1 MKRILLTILLMISS
15 LTTVGDEVLLW
26 MYNDPDIYDWA
37 DGNYYKAD
45 TLVGRG
51 EAEGLKANAVRISA
65 SDKDGNIV
73 YLNLSDA
80 RWGYDSGD
88 AWLIPD
94 DWDGYKA
101 GPGFA
106 HLDVDKLGYLSSP
119 TEISFAMELG
129 FAEFGDNFNIVSWKV
144 LAAGSDTYQNL
155 FGGGKILESELS
167 YHGDMAWTPGM
178 VVPEPNS
185 GILILVGSCF
195 LMLLRPKINRGY
207 CI

>member
-1 MKRILLTILLMISS
+1 MKKILAILVMTLS
-15 LTTVGDEVLLW
+15 LVSMSDEVLLW

-51 EAEGLKANAVRISA
+51 DAEGLTANAVRISA

-80 RWGYDSGD
+80 RFGDDSGD

-94 DWDGYKA
+94 SWDEYKA

-129 FAEFGDNFNIVSWKV
+129 YAEFGDDFNIVSWKV
-144 LAAGSDTYQNL
+144 LAAGTESYQNMVS
-155 FGGGKILESELS
+155 GGHIFNNELS
-167 YHGDMAWTPGM
+167 YQKGMEWKPGM
-178 VVPEPNS
+178 SVPEPNS
-185 GILILVGSCF
+185 GILCLLGACILC
-195 LMLLRPKINRGY
+195 LRRKRI
-207 CI
+207 